1 MQLKPPVSHT
11 KGIIMNKLIYPLAGA
26 LMLGATLPVLAGPDF
41 QAIEQGRKAGQ
52 EAEATRTRDATEA
65 AKTGRGDCPPQ
76 PLILPLD
83 HGPRALTTPYL
94 NQLRKQRFEAEMKAC
109 KE

>member
-26 LMLGATLPVLAGPDF
+26 LMLGV
-41 QAIEQGRKAGQ
+41 
-52 EAEATRTRDATEA
+52 
-65 AKTGRGDCPPQ
+65 
-76 PLILPLD
+76 PLD

-94 NQLRKQRFEAEMKAC
+94 NQLRKQRFEAEMKTC

>member
-41 QAIEQGRKAGQ
+41 QAIEQGRKAG
-52 EAEATRTRDATEA
+52 RCSRS
-65 AKTGRGDCPPQ
+65 
-76 PLILPLD
+76 
-83 HGPRALTTPYL
+83 
-94 NQLRKQRFEAEMKAC
+94 
-109 KE
+109 

>member
-41 QAIEQGRKAGQ
+41 RGLLVFSAISDGTKS
-52 EAEATRTRDATEA
+52 
-65 AKTGRGDCPPQ
+65 
-76 PLILPLD
+76 
-83 HGPRALTTPYL
+83 
-94 NQLRKQRFEAEMKAC
+94 
-109 KE
+109 